1 MIVKKI
7 LTVFELL
14 LIFVFVLSVGYI
26 GFYMYQSYSAKSE
39 YAKIRENVLDSK
51 SSEYAYNGVLYEY
64 SKLYEENKELSG
76 WLKVEGTSIDYPVVR
91 TGDNDYYMHRDFY
104 KSYKYCGI
112 PFMDCQCKIKPQ
124 SDNIIIYAH
133 NMRDGSMFGELDKY
147 DEKSF
152 FDEFGTIEFDTL
164 YKKGKY
170 RVISAFYTTPD
181 AFSYYTYID
190 MDRVE
195 FDNFIKTVKSKSLY
209 NTDFDAQY
217 GDKLLTLST
226 CSYNK
231 RNERFVVVA
240 KQVE

>member
-1 MIVKKI
+1 
-7 LTVFELL
+7 
-14 LIFVFVLSVGYI
+14 
-26 GFYMYQSYSAKSE
+26 
-39 YAKIRENVLDSK
+39 
-51 SSEYAYNGVLYEY
+51 
-64 SKLYEENKELSG
+64 
-76 WLKVEGTSIDYPVVR
+76 
-91 TGDNDYYMHRDFY
+91 
-104 KSYKYCGI
+104 
-112 PFMDCQCKIKPQ
+112 
-124 SDNIIIYAH
+124 
-133 NMRDGSMFGELDKY
+133 MRDGSMFGELDKY